1 MRKFKDYEVWR
12 NSMNLVEE
20 VYLLLEKF
28 PNTEK
33 YNLISQMSRSATS
46 IPSNIAEGCSRN
58 SKKEFCHFLEIALGS
73 AFELETQSLLSI
85 KVGIINK
92 VECINYLDLLNKIQR
107 QLNSLIQKIKTDR

>member
-1 MRKFKDYEVWR
+1 MRKFKDYDVWK

-20 VYLLLEKF
+20 VYLILEKF

-33 YNLISQMSRSATS
+33 YNLKSQMSRSAVS

-58 SKKEFCHFLEIALGS
+58 SKKEFCRFLEIALGS

-85 KVGIINK
+85 KIGIINK
-92 VECINYLDLLNKIQR
+92 VELVNYLDLLNKIQR
-107 QLNSLIQKIKTDR
+107 QLNSLIQKIKADR